1 MLELTRHLSPALIMD
16 KRLLDIMVCP
26 VSGAALAPADADT
39 LARVNT
45 AIEAG
50 EAFHADGSV
59 VTTAL
64 HQGLLTVDGATLYPV
79 NDGIPMMMPDLGI
92 ALR

>member
-1 MLELTRHLSPALIMD
+1 MD

-50 EAFHADGSV
+50 EAYYADGSA

-64 HQGLLTVDGATLYPV
+64 QQGLLTVDGVTLYPV
-79 NDGIPMMMPDLGI
+79 NDGIPMMVPDLGI

>member
-1 MLELTRHLSPALIMD
+1 MD

-39 LARVNT
+39 LAHVNAT
-45 AIEAG
+45 IAAG

-59 VTTAL
+59 VL
-64 HQGLLTVDGATLYPV
+64 EPLEQGLLTVDGATLYRIQ
-79 NDGIPMMMPDLGI
+79 DGIPMMLPDHGI
-92 ALR
+92 ELR